1 MKPCLFNI
9 TLMFFLSTGVLS
21 ADLVYHVPIHKTIDL
36 GLPAFIERAIAEA
49 KEDKASAIVFDID
62 TFGGR
67 VDGATEIKNAIL
79 QLDSSITTVAF
90 ITGEAAS
97 AGALI
102 SLACT
107 KIVMTKGASIGAAT
121 AVDIQGNKASEKVI
135 SYMRSMMRS
144 TAEARGRSPILAEAM
159 VDDSIG
165 FSHVVVRGDSLEASD
180 LEGSKKGKLLTLSTT
195 QALKFGIADHSVE
208 TLPEVLE
215 FLGMSGA
222 QIKEMDV
229 NWSEK
234 LVRFLTDPIVSS
246 LLMTLGFLGLLFE
259 IQSPGWG
266 IPGTVGIVALSLF
279 FGATLFAELA
289 TMEEL
294 LILLVGVALV
304 LAEVLVI
311 PGFGVVGIMGIIT
324 IMLGL
329 YLMLIPK
336 HPLPSDLSSAS
347 WGLVIGL
354 AGGLVGIFLM
364 GRVLIR
370 SRFWQKI
377 TLPFTE
383 RSSEGY
389 STSIGLEELVGSHGE
404 AITDLRPAGQVSI
417 AARRISAVSEG
428 DFINKGDSVE
438 VLSVEGYRVMVRKLE
453 TS

>member
-1 MKPCLFNI
+1 
-9 TLMFFLSTGVLS
+9 
-21 ADLVYHVPIHKTIDL
+21 
-36 GLPAFIERAIAEA
+36 
-49 KEDKASAIVFDID
+49 
-62 TFGGR
+62 
-67 VDGATEIKNAIL
+67 
-79 QLDSSITTVAF
+79 
-90 ITGEAAS
+90 
-97 AGALI
+97 
-102 SLACT
+102 
-107 KIVMTKGASIGAAT
+107 
-121 AVDIQGNKASEKVI
+121 
-135 SYMRSMMRS
+135 MMRS

-389 STSIGLEELVGSHGE
+389 STSIGLEELVGSRGE
-404 AITDLRPAGQVSI
+404 AITDLRPAGQVRI
-417 AARRISAVSEG
+417 DARRISAVSEG

>member
-324 IMLGL
+324 IMLGR
-329 YLMLIPK
+329 
-336 HPLPSDLSSAS
+336 
-347 WGLVIGL
+347 
-354 AGGLVGIFLM
+354 IFLM